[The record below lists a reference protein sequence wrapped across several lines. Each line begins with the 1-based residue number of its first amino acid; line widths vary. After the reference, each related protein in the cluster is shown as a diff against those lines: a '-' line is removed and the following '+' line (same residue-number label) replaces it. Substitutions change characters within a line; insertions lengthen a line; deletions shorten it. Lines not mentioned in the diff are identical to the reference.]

1 VNAYEIAEH
10 LGVADL
16 PLGKSRKVRLREDE
30 RTPSCNV
37 THTEDDMWLFF
48 DHGVEMSWDE
58 IIEAVENLDGGWN
71 GNHDRP
77 RVKVNRRRRSV
88 EKTYDYCDEQG
99 TVLYQVVRFEGKEF
113 EQRQPDGT
121 PNLKGIQKVLYN
133 LPEVLEADE
142 VWLVEG
148 EKDADAL
155 ITLGVCATTNAGG
168 ATSWEDDFTE
178 TLRGKHVVLGIDR
191 DKSGMERG
199 RRLIHELSHVVASLR
214 IVEADS
220 GKDAYDHL
228 TAGGTLDSFRDVHY
242 LPTFTGN
249 EEPWP
254 DELHEDAFYGVAGE
268 FVRTVAPHSE
278 SDPAALLT
286 QFLVCAGN
294 AIGPNVGFEV
304 ESTFHGTNLY
314 AVMVGD
320 TSKARKGTSVRH
332 VKRVVADADPSWIDC
347 EVTGMSSGEGLIE
360 RVKDAEME
368 VEQEEGESRIKIK
381 IGEDGAPD
389 KRLMVF
395 EEEFASVLAVCK
407 RQGNTI
413 SPVVRQAWDHGRLQ
427 TLTKNNPAVA
437 TGAHISI
444 IGHITT
450 EELRR
455 NFDGTEV
462 VNGFGNR
469 FLFACVRRSKVLPH
483 GGRVTD
489 DDLQSVVDRVRAV
502 VSYVG
507 STRTLERD
515 REANVL
521 WEQEYERLSDGGYG
535 LLGAVTSRAEAQ
547 VMRLACVYAL
557 LDQSRAIKVPHLR
570 AALALWRYCEA
581 SCRYIFGDATGNPDA
596 DTILTALRSDYRGK
610 TRHEISM
617 LFARN
622 RSKRD
627 IDLALALLER
637 QGRAAMHR
645 EKAEGRGRPTERWVV
660 T

>member
-1 VNAYEIAEH
+1 MAVYRFTDEH
-10 LGVADL
+10 
-16 PLGKSRKVRLREDE
+16 
-30 RTPSCNV
+30 
-37 THTEDDMWLFF
+37 
-48 DHGVEMSWDE
+48 
-58 IIEAVENLDGGWN
+58 
-71 GNHDRP
+71 
-77 RVKVNRRRRSV
+77 
-88 EKTYDYCDEQG
+88 G
-99 TVLYQVVRFEGKEF
+99 TVLYEEVRYEPKDFRL
-113 EQRQPDGT
+113 QQPDGT
-121 PNLKGIQKVLYN
+121 PNIDGVRKVLYN
-133 LPEVLEADE
+133 LPAVLEADE

-148 EKDADAL
+148 PKDAEAL
-155 ITLGVCATTNAGG
+155 IAAGVCATTNVGG
-168 ATSWEDDFTE
+168 AASWEDEYTD
-178 TLRGKHVVLGIDR
+178 TLRGKRVVLVIDR
-191 DKSGMERG
+191 DEGEGGIARG
-199 RRLIHELSHVVASLR
+199 RRLTHELSHVVASLR
-214 IVEADS
+214 VVEADH
-220 GKDAYDHL
+220 GKDAFDHL
-228 TAGGTLDSFRDVHY
+228 SAGGTIDSFRGVHY
-242 LPTFTGN
+242 LPTFTGG

-254 DELHEDAFYGVAGE
+254 EAMHEDAFHGTAGD
-268 FVRTVAPHSE
+268 FVRIVEPQSE

-286 QFLVCAGN
+286 QFLVCVGN
-294 AIGPNVGFEV
+294 AIGPTAGFEV

-332 VKRVVADADPSWIDC
+332 VKRVVTHADPSWADC

-360 RVKDAEME
+360 RVRDPDLE
-368 VEQEEGESRIKIK
+368 VERQEGESKVRIKA
-381 IGEDGAPD
+381 GDGGSPD
-389 KRLMVF
+389 KRLMIF
-395 EEEFASVLAVCK
+395 EEEYASVLAVCG

-413 SPVVRQAWDHGRLQ
+413 SPIVRQAWDGGRLQ
-427 TLTKNNPAVA
+427 TLTKHNPAVA

-455 NFDGTEV
+455 TFVGTEV

-489 DDLQSVVDRVRAV
+489 DDLRDVVERVREV

-507 STRTLERD
+507 SPRTLARD
-515 REANVL
+515 READAL
-521 WEQEYERLSDGGYG
+521 WEQEYERLSEGGYG

-557 LDQSRAIKVPHLR
+557 LDQAEAIGVPHLR
-570 AALALWRYCEA
+570 AALAVWRYCEA
-581 SCRYIFGDATGNPDA
+581 SCRYIFGDATGNADA
-596 DTILTALRSDYRGK
+596 DAILAALRSDYRGK
-610 TRHEISM
+610 TRSEISL

-637 QGRAAMHR
+637 QGRAAMYR
-645 EKAEGRGRPTERWVV
+645 EKADGRGRPTERWVV